1 MFGRYNKVF
10 HVELLYSQTALQ
22 FSYSTPSERETLVG
36 PHLPQLE
43 VRVVGGGDLGGK
55 ATQVSVVNGVS
66 GRETSLD

>member
-1 MFGRYNKVF
+1 MMMITVF
-10 HVELLYSQTALQ
+10 PHFLE
-22 FSYSTPSERETLVG
+22 PSLKTLKLFKKKQLCETLVG

-43 VRVVGGGDLGGK
+43 VRVVGGGDLVGK